1 MNLFDTCASTIITN
15 GVPTYP
21 LQGPLV
27 QKIESFDLES
37 AIARRDLDLMVHF
50 LPYKERRIYETIID
64 GSYLCVKRRWDDDDE
79 IYRFLQRSAEKSGL
93 LAKHI
98 IEKIH
103 ITKRRKRQMKDILIT
118 ACEYGHL
125 DLVEYLIDNFIDVFD
140 PEGMNYAF
148 ANNHLNVVEYLVKR
162 FNLTLADIKFRSPRS
177 DVTLKSYAEPSVIRW
192 VLEKF
197 DPPVDFINKN
207 VILRLACCG
216 GIFDDV
222 EYIIKKYDGA
232 ALESCLINTVHY
244 YENIYQNMYQNTD
257 IMKYVVDN
265 LFATFNEHA
274 KKLLLK
280 AIEFENTQLMEHIIN
295 KFNLSIHDMGTAP
308 PYKPTSYKFLVEKF
322 NLDAEFDYKN
332 FSHQYLN
339 LELVMF
345 LTQKSIPSHETK
357 HQLLMDSC
365 KHGHLDIVKYL
376 LDTFNID
383 FEKDYLH
390 YALEYAHLDVAAYLV
405 ERWNARD
412 YEHVS
417 SPEYGCLYSCVE
429 VVKYLVET
437 FPNYDIRHANN
448 LPLRKACTGGKLD
461 VVKYIV
467 EKFNITAD
475 EILNTIYY
483 NALQDAILH
492 DRLEVVEYLVDKF
505 NLSLDNFLDVNGEL
519 ELGDVHRYIRVAQY
533 ILKKFN
539 VKPYQ
544 ITSRK
549 SLVTLLQY
557 GVFKVS
563 CVAR

>member
-21 LQGPLV
+21 LPGLLV
-27 QKIESFDLES
+27 QKIESFDLET
-37 AIARRDLDLMVHF
+37 AIARRDLDLILHF
-50 LPYKERRIYETIID
+50 LPYKKRRIYETIID
-64 GSYLCVKRRWDDDDE
+64 GSYLCVKCKLFHTDE
-79 IYRFLQRSAEKSGL
+79 IYSFLQWSAKKSGL

-103 ITKRRKRQMKDILIT
+103 ITKPRKRQMKDILRT
-118 ACEYGHL
+118 ACFYGHL
-125 DLVEYLIDNFIDVFD
+125 DLVEYLIDNFIDEFD
-140 PEGMNYAF
+140 PDVIKSACFY
-148 ANNHLNVVEYLVKR
+148 NHLNVVEYLVKR
-162 FNLTLADIKFRSPRS
+162 FNLTLADIKFETWRS

-222 EYIIKKYDGA
+222 EYIVGKYDGA
-232 ALESCLINTVHY
+232 ALESCLVNTVHY
-244 YENIYQNMYQNTD
+244 LDDMYQNMYQNTD
-257 IMKYVVDN
+257 IMRYVVDN

-274 KKLLLK
+274 KALLLK

-295 KFNLSIHDMGTAP
+295 KFNLSIHDMSQAE
-308 PYKPTSYKFLVEKF
+308 YKPMVYKFLVEKF

-332 FSHQYLN
+332 FYNQHLN
-339 LELVMF
+339 LELVVF

-357 HQLLMDSC
+357 HQLIMNSC
-365 KHGHLDIVKYL
+365 RRGHLDIVKYL

-390 YALEYAHLDVAAYLV
+390 YALEYAQLDVAEYLV

-412 YEHVS
+412 YKYAS
-417 SPEYGCLYSCVE
+417 SPEYGCLYSCLE
-429 VVKYLVET
+429 AVKYLVET
-437 FPNYDIRHANN
+437 FPNYDIRHDNN
-448 LPLRKACTGGKLD
+448 FALRKACAGGNLD

-467 EKFNITAD
+467 ERFNITAD
-475 EILNTIYY
+475 EILNPIYSS
-483 NALQDAILH
+483 ALQDAIID

-505 NLSLDNFLDVNGEL
+505 NLSIDNFFNDEL
-519 ELGDVHRYIRVAQY
+519 ELINVYSYIRVAQY
-533 ILKKFN
+533 IVKKFN

-544 ITSRK
+544 ITSRN
-549 SLVTLLQY
+549 SLLTLLQY

-563 CVAR
+563 CV